1 MEYHVTGQ
9 GRDPSGTGNGAS
21 QRERGGWGGGWGDM
35 SQLDS
40 GGIPRHGA
48 RGRDPTETENGAS
61 ERGGGGDRSQLHR
74 GGIPCRGTVDVIQVG
89 QGTGAPMGQWAKNT
103 VCHGTSPEGQREAPS
118 GIYRGDGEQREEA
131 VVYR

>member
-1 MEYHVTGQ
+1 
-9 GRDPSGTGNGAS
+9 
-21 QRERGGWGGGWGDM
+21 M

-40 GGIPRHGA
+40 GGIPRHGE
-48 RGRDPTETENGAS
+48 RGCDPTETENGAS
-61 ERGGGGDRSQLHR
+61 ERGGGGSVAITQ
-74 GGIPCRGTVDVIQVG
+74 GWNTMSWTVDVIQVG
-89 QGTGAPMGQWAKNT
+89 QGTGAPVGQWAENT